1 MLIAL
6 RQVHSGNKQDGI
18 FPFSMART
26 VYQRLYEGQDLCTLE
41 KLKDLFHFRCFTC
54 NFFQFQMRYI

>member
-6 RQVHSGNKQDGI
+6 RQVHSGNRQDGI

-41 KLKDLFHFRCFTC
+41 KLKDLFYFRCFTC
-54 NFFQFQMRYI
+54 KI